1 MKEHKLEKNTE
12 KSFSKNTLIK
22 KEQNFKNKSVLI
34 LNHFLKSPGKFSD
47 LNINN
52 LEEAS
57 IMLIIWKESVIF
69 FIYLGEQKDI
79 QAERKKR
86 GELRTQKL
94 TEENQKFKSFWEK

>member
-12 KSFSKNTLIK
+12 KSFNKNTLIK
-22 KEQNFKNKSVLI
+22 KEQNFKNKSVLN